1 MWWFG
6 GNLLRRLSASLLA
19 FAAVAAFAGAADA
32 ASPAPNW
39 TGFYIGGN
47 VGGVA
52 SRSSGTSDFL
62 DPSAPPGLTSTPQSN
77 SFNNS
82 SFIGGVQAGYNWQ
95 FAPRWVAGI
104 EADWDWTHVGYDFCR
119 QTDIFSVA
127 CTDNGFGFQSI
138 SSKTDWLATLRAR
151 LGVTVADFLL
161 YATGG
166 VALGHVETTISQ
178 SCLVGGCGNS
188 VTIRLTQGDSSTDKV
203 GWVAGLGAE
212 YAFNSNWSARAEWLY
227 VDLGT
232 INSTLVASTPDV
244 APPTQ
249 SGTWSRSERYNQFRV
264 GVNYH
269 FH

>member
-1 MWWFG
+1 
-6 GNLLRRLSASLLA
+6 LA
-19 FAAVAAFAGAADA
+19 TVAFFAGAADA
-32 ASPAPNW
+32 ASPAATW

-47 VGGVA
+47 LGGVS

-77 SFNNS
+77 SFNNT

-95 FAPRWVAGI
+95 FAPRWVAGV
-104 EADWDWTHVGYDFCR
+104 EADWDWTRVRYDFCR

-127 CTDNGFGFQSI
+127 CADNGFGFQST
-138 SSKTDWLATLRAR
+138 SSRTDWLATLRGR
-151 LGVTVADFLL
+151 LGFTVADFLL

-166 VALGHVETTISQ
+166 LALGHVETTITQ

-227 VDLGT
+227 VDLGN

-249 SGTWSRSERYNQFRV
+249 TGVWSRREQYHQFRI